1 MRLLTYFVAAIMS
14 TGSSVDIA
22 GQVLK
27 NSKKQCPE
35 TSPRVEG
42 FTFFYFTTM
51 VGARG
56 GGGGVAGELGKVEE
70 NAKTSRMVGS
80 LTTIT

>member
-1 MRLLTYFVAAIMS
+1 MK
-14 TGSSVDIA
+14 G
-22 GQVLK
+22 
-27 NSKKQCPE
+27 
-35 TSPRVEG
+35 
-42 FTFFYFTTM
+42 FFYLTIYYTM

>member
-1 MRLLTYFVAAIMS
+1 
-14 TGSSVDIA
+14 
-22 GQVLK
+22 
-27 NSKKQCPE
+27 
-35 TSPRVEG
+35 
-42 FTFFYFTTM
+42 M

-56 GGGGVAGELGKVEE
+56 GGGGVAGEMGKVEE